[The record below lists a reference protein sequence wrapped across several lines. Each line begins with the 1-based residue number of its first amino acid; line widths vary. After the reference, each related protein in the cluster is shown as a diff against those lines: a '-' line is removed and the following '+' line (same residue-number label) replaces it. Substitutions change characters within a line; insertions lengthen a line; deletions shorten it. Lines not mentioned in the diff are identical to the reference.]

1 MTTRQKIKLIK
12 KHQYGGQVPTT
23 SQGLEVPGLKKISDI
38 PIPTYQ
44 EYYSPYYSPQPVQ
57 QTQSIIYQSTQP
69 ATQYSQKPTQ
79 QPVQSQPFTG
89 NVPPAIQQLV
99 SKAHEGKFYSPDKK
113 RYLELGNNKY
123 KHLCTSGPASF
134 YKDALGI
141 KLNGLWWDTGS
152 PKTAH
157 KTNITK
163 AGFTEKWAGDG
174 ADVRNGNWKS
184 AVRPGDIMVLFSSNS
199 AHAEMWDGTKWI
211 SDTNQ
216 NKAWCYGKDNGR
228 FGKRSAILYRNDK
241 LWA

>member
-1 MTTRQKIKLIK
+1 MKPKLIK
-12 KHQYGGQVPTT
+12 KHQQG
-23 SQGLEVPGLKKISDI
+23 SQLQTIASIQPDLGLQRISDI
-38 PIPTYQ
+38 PIPTYSQ
-44 EYYSPYYSPQPVQ
+44 QWQPISQFTSPQSVYPQPPQTYTVQTNPTVQTSQQSAFSGNIPVP
-57 QTQSIIYQSTQP
+57 I
-69 ATQYSQKPTQ
+69 QK
-79 QPVQSQPFTG
+79 VL
-89 NVPPAIQQLV
+89 A
-99 SKAHEGKFYSPDKK
+99 KASEGKFYSPGRGK
-113 RYLELGNNKY
+113 YLELGNNKY